1 MWLHCKYAAN
11 FQGRQIVFIKER
23 LIDKSKL
30 DTKHQT
36 NPGIKASWIQN
47 TKLTQGMTQPGR
59 PYIQLKEPH
68 SFTKTIKFVAQKIN
82 HVPRST
88 LNGNHTGKCFI
99 VALFVIHVASFM
111 HPPPPFSL
119 FLTLWERSLGQRI
132 VGQFF

>member
-1 MWLHCKYAAN
+1 M
-11 FQGRQIVFIKER
+11 
-23 LIDKSKL
+23 
-30 DTKHQT
+30 
-36 NPGIKASWIQN
+36 IKASWIQN

-111 HPPPPFSL
+111 HPPPLL
-119 FLTLWERSLGQRI
+119 FISNPMGKVLGTTDCGTIFLRIGHRLVRGVLYTGKLWHKLRQRAAAN
-132 VGQFF
+132 